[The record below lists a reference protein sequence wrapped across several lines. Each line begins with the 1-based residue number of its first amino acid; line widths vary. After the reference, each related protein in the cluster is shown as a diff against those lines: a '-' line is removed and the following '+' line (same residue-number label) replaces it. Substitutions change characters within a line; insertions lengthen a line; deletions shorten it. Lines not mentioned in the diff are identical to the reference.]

1 MASHKRR
8 IDEAIDTCNHV
19 KELLPSFTVYM
30 NDIIELLMLR
40 NKPNFQRRK
49 HKRKKRGKT

>member
-8 IDEAIDTCNHV
+8 IDEAIDTCQHV
-19 KELLPSFTVYM
+19 KELLSSFTVYM

-49 HKRKKRGKT
+49 HKRKKRGKA